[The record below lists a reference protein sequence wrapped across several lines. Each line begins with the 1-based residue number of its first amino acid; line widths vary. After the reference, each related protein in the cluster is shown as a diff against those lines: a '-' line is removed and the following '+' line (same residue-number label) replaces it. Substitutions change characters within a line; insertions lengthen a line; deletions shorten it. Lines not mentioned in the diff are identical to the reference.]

1 MTSLN
6 IMAQLEQQ
14 QANELRQLMN
24 QQVIFAEDFS
34 QQGEGLDYDEQDL
47 ENIIL
52 GSVPRPEDN
61 CCNLFEWKN
70 YGGHMA
76 TVCH

>member
-34 QQGEGLDYDEQDL
+34 QQGEGLDYDEQDMD
-47 ENIIL
+47 NIIL
-52 GSVPRPEDN
+52 GSVPIPDDD
-61 CCNLFEWKN
+61 CCFLFSHKN
-70 YGGHMA
+70 YGGQ
-76 TVCH
+76 

>member
-14 QANELRQLMN
+14 QANELRQLIN

-34 QQGEGLDYDEQDL
+34 QQGEGLDIDQQDTEYL
-47 ENIIL
+47 ML
-52 GSVPRPEDN
+52 GSVPAPDDD
-61 CCNLFEWKN
+61 CCYLFQYKN
-70 YGGHMA
+70 YGGA
-76 TVCH
+76 

>member
-34 QQGEGLDYDEQDL
+34 QQGEGLDLD
-47 ENIIL
+47 
-52 GSVPRPEDN
+52 
-61 CCNLFEWKN
+61 
-70 YGGHMA
+70 
-76 TVCH
+76 

>member
-34 QQGEGLDYDEQDL
+34 QQGEGLDYDEQDMDNL
-47 ENIIL
+47 IL
-52 GSVPRPEDN
+52 GSVPTPDDD
-61 CCNLFEWKN
+61 CCYLFEHKN
-70 YGGHMA
+70 YGGH
-76 TVCH
+76 

>member
-1 MTSLN
+1 
-6 IMAQLEQQ
+6 MAQLEQQ